1 MKAGD
6 YPYPADEF
14 DAADARGGPRGVH
27 RTPRSRRSRWLP
39 FVVVLVLF
47 PLLAYGVVT
56 WLSDWQGL
64 GGTQEEPTGTTDGG
78 DEAAAEDP
86 ATDPATTD
94 PATEVPEQPE
104 APPPPVADVAA
115 PVAVYNSTSTSG
127 LAGGAAGRLEDAGFT
142 SVTPDDWDG
151 EDPDASVVFY
161 ATAADVATAQLVA
174 STLGIAAVQE
184 DAAQAPQGVVVVLA
198 DDYEP

>member
-86 ATDPATTD
+86 ATDLATTD

-151 EDPDASVVFY
+151 EDPVASVVFY